1 MNAEILSVLGMF
13 EVEYVTVVSEGHCVV
28 AMYYP

>member
-13 EVEYVTVVSEGHCVV
+13 EIEYVMVVSEGHYVV